1 MITTTKNKFD
11 TIILAAFLMVSVML
25 MNNIDAFAADAVP
38 KQYECVFNAEY
49 YAARYPDLAA
59 VFGNDGAAL
68 FNHFVTCGMAEGR
81 QGSAEFDVNFY
92 CAAYPDLAAAFGSN
106 LPAYYSHYITAGKA
120 EGRVGAGAA
129 LPASQA
135 PAAMDSTA
143 VSGLSEASIG
153 SIITF
158 GSYEQDNNP
167 ANGKEPIEWYVL
179 DKSDGQ
185 MLLVSV
191 KLLDSMTYGIYGDV
205 VLWETCALRS
215 WLNNDFYNEAFSVQ
229 EKALIADSYVVN
241 ANTPNYGTEAGND
254 TIDKVFCLSF
264 GELET
269 YFHIDSRNFS
279 NMSWEEYCVYCYNQD
294 HRILAAPTEYAHAKG
309 AYVLTRGDAWFYRWD
324 VSYAVGSG
332 NWWLRSPGY
341 STTYAAKVDVGG
353 GVDPLG
359 RSVSYRSIGVRPA
372 LRVTY
377 E

>member
-1 MITTTKNKFD
+1 MITTTKKKIC
-11 TIILAAFLMVSVML
+11 TMVLAMVLMASVMF
-25 MNNIDAFAADAVP
+25 MDRIDTFAASAVP
-38 KQYECVFNAEY
+38 KQYECIFNAGY

-59 VFGNDGAAL
+59 VFGSDEAAL

-106 LPAYYSHYITAGKA
+106 LQAYYNHYVMAGKA

-135 PAAMDSTA
+135 SAATDTTA
-143 VSGLSEASIG
+143 ALGLSEAPVG

-185 MLLVSV
+185 MLLVAV
-191 KLLDSMTYGIYGDV
+191 KILDHRIYGIYGSGIS
-205 VLWETCALRS
+205 WETCALRS
-215 WLNNDFYNEAFSVQ
+215 WLNNDFYNEAFSVN

-241 ANTPNYGTEAGND
+241 DTNPHYNKKYGND
-254 TIDKVFCLSF
+254 TVDKVFCLGF
-264 GELET
+264 AELET
-269 YFHIDSRNFS
+269 YFHIDSRNRS
-279 NMSWEEYCVYCYNQD
+279 NMSWEEYCRYCYNQD
-294 HRILAAPTEYAHAKG
+294 HRILAAPTEYAHANG
-309 AYVLTRGDAWFYRWD
+309 AFLLTPTGAWLYQWD

-332 NWWLRSPGY
+332 QWWLRSPGY
-341 STTYAAKVDVGG
+341 DINYAARVDVSG
-353 GVDPLG
+353 GVDTMG
-359 RSVSYRSIGVRPA
+359 RSVGYDTGVRPVI
-372 LRVTY
+372 RVTY

>member
-1 MITTTKNKFD
+1 MV
-11 TIILAAFLMVSVML
+11 LAMVLMGSVMF
-25 MNNIDAFAADAVP
+25 MNSIDAFAASDVP
-38 KQYECVFNAEY
+38 KQYESIFDAGY

-59 VFGNDGAAL
+59 VFGNDEAAL

-106 LPAYYSHYITAGKA
+106 LPAYYSHYATVGTA

-129 LPASQA
+129 SPASQTS
-135 PAAMDSTA
+135 AATDSIA
-143 VSGLSEASIG
+143 VSGLSEAPVG

-185 MLLVSV
+185 MMLVAV
-191 KLLDSMTYGIYGDV
+191 KILDSMPYGVYGDE

-215 WLNNDFYNEAFSVQ
+215 WLNNDFYNEAFSVN
-229 EKALIADSYVVN
+229 EKTLIADSYIVN
-241 ANTPNYGTEAGND
+241 ANTPNYGTKAGND

-269 YFHIDSRNFS
+269 YFHIDSRNMD
-279 NMSWEEYCVYCYNQD
+279 NMPWEDYCAYCYNQD

-341 STTYAAKVDVGG
+341 STTYAARVDVGG
-353 GVDPLG
+353 GADALG
-359 RSVSYRSIGVRPA
+359 RSVSFRSIGVRPA